1 MQNPKA
7 MVEVLMHYVNRINEI
22 SAIQG
27 DDNTQ
32 IVVCAS
38 GRASTYLTTFALL
51 LGLHIRVGME
61 DSVWRWPHHD
71 VKIKNNLETW
81 LQTKQICELLGRE
94 IIDPNEFRQMM
105 KMRKPGGKL
114 KSK

>member
-1 MQNPKA
+1 
-7 MVEVLMHYVNRINEI
+7 
-22 SAIQG
+22 
-27 DDNTQ
+27 
-32 IVVCAS
+32 
-38 GRASTYLTTFALL
+38 ALL

-61 DSVWRWPHHD
+61 DSVWRWPHQD

>member
-7 MVEVLMHYVNRINEI
+7 MVEVLMHYTNRIKEI
-22 SAIQG
+22 DEDS
-27 DDNTQ
+27 Q

-38 GRASTYLTTFALL
+38 GRASSYLTTFALL

-61 DSVWRWPHHD
+61 DSVWRWPHRD
-71 VKIKNNLETW
+71 EKIKHNLETFEAA
-81 LQTKQICELLGRE
+81 KQMVGLLGRE
-94 IIDPNEFRQMM
+94 IVTPDEWRAQL

-114 KSK
+114 KA